1 MLAYEANETE
11 LITDMLDNATKGSKD
26 VLINA
31 VYRDRRDRN
40 AVGYKK
46 VFQHFKCDDVLK
58 VIDRHLTLVDSD
70 KLTYLGSSKII

>member
-1 MLAYEANETE
+1 
-11 LITDMLDNATKGSKD
+11 MLDNTTKGSKD

-40 AVGYKK
+40 AVGYEK

-58 VIDRHLTLVDSD
+58 VIDRHLTLVIS
-70 KLTYLGSSKII
+70 